1 MKKFMLILLALAVVL
16 SFALAGC
23 KAPADDV
30 VDETPAAGTDKPAN
44 EGNEGDDVV
53 EEDTIYNELGTWPV
67 VKDEYKGQYGFT
79 CLVAPEP
86 WRYDF
91 NAEDNAQTN
100 YYEKLTNIDVEF
112 QVIARDDMDEK
123 INLMLAAGEGLPD
136 AFMCSLG
143 SSRLALYG
151 SQGVFITLNEY
162 VETIAPGIDY
172 LLTLQPSALDQMT
185 FPDGNIYAL
194 GEFNECYHCD
204 MAQRM
209 WINSTWLGNLGIEAP
224 ETTEA
229 FAETLRKFK
238 NDDPNQNGKQDEYP
252 FICPID
258 FWNGKLDGFMM
269 NPFVVCN
276 DTGGG
281 NRLYLDNGVVK
292 CSALEEG
299 WKEGVKYLAGLYA
312 EGLIDQDCFS
322 TTQDACRPL
331 TMTDDGNLVGCAPGG
346 YIGGFVDMATDVVY
360 DYTWLNPLEGPTG
373 LRQTPYYYTSVNLC
387 YAITAEAEDPELC
400 FRWADMM
407 NIKTKEELEGKHDN
421 EENGLGISYR
431 LGVDGEFGLDGRA
444 ASDGHRLTRALL
456 AYGEFNEGNEMYSG
470 WGQPTPVVGSNE
482 ARFCAVSPTDT
493 WYLETE
499 LYKARTSYTPYGNQE
514 AVIPLLLQTAE
525 EAEKLTE
532 YSNVSTTISEWFA
545 YFVTGEKDPDADWD
559 EYVETVKSYGIDEI
573 CEIYQTCYDR
583 VYGE

>member
-1 MKKFMLILLALAVVL
+1 MLILLALAVVL

-30 VDETPAAGTDKPAN
+30 VDETPATDDPATTP
-44 EGNEGDDVV
+44 EDDTDEPV
-53 EEDTIYNELGTWPV
+53 EEETIYNELGTWPV

-91 NAEDNAQTN
+91 NAEDNYQTN

-112 QVIARDDMDEK
+112 QIIARDDMDEK
-123 INLMLAAGEGLPD
+123 INLMLAAGDGLPD

-143 SSRLALYG
+143 TSRLALYG
-151 SQGVFITLNEY
+151 AQGVFIALNEY
-162 VETIAPGIDY
+162 IDTIAPGIEF
-172 LLTLQPSALDQMT
+172 LLSVQPAALEQLT

-224 ETTEA
+224 VTTDE

-252 FICPID
+252 FVCPTD

-276 DTGGG
+276 DTGSG
-281 NRLYLDNGVVK
+281 NRLFLDNGTVK
-292 CSALEEG
+292 CSATQDG
-299 WKEGVKYLAGLYA
+299 WKDALKYLKGLYD
-312 EGLIDQDCFS
+312 EGLIDAEFYA
-322 TTQDACRPL
+322 TTQDNCRPL
-331 TMTDDGNLVGCAPGG
+331 TMTEDGNLVGCAPGG

-360 DYTWLNPLEGPTG
+360 DYLWLDPLEGPTG
-373 LRQTPYYYTSVNLC
+373 LRQTPYYYTSVNMC

-400 FRWADMM
+400 FRWGDMQ
-407 NIKTKEELEGKHDN
+407 NIFTKESQEGLHDN
-421 EENGLGISYR
+421 EENGLGIAYR
-431 LGVDGEFGLDGRA
+431 LGEPGEYGLDGRA
-444 ASDGHRLTRALL
+444 AADGHRLTRALL
-456 AYGEFNEGNEMYSG
+456 AYGEYNEGNEMYSG
-470 WGQPTPVVGSNE
+470 WGQPTPVACTNE
-482 ARFCAVSPTDT
+482 SRFQAVSPTDT

-514 AVIPLLLQTAE
+514 AVIPLLLQTVE
-525 EAEKLTE
+525 EAEALTE

-545 YFVTGEKDPDADWD
+545 YFVTGEKDIDADWA
-559 EYVETVKSYGIDEI
+559 EYIETLEAYGLNEI
-573 CEIYQTCYDR
+573 ISIYQGCYDR
-583 VYGE
+583 VYGA